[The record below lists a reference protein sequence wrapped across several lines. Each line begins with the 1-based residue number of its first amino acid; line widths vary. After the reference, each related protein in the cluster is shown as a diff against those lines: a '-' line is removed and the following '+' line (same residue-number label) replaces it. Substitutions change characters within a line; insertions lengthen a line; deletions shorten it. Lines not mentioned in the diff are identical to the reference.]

1 MFTIIHTL
9 LLLLGLERTHR
20 SHESQPR
27 VWGGILVTTS
37 ALGFALEYYQ
47 LSTFQWVLTAILYTI
62 CFLAGVALSPVQILL
77 IFWQKPRNEVL
88 TGIDVLYEPEDA
100 GNITVE

>member
-27 VWGGILVTTS
+27 VWGGILVTTA

-77 IFWQKPRNEVL
+77 IFWQKPRNEVR